1 MAPKSLCYNP
11 ENMILLA
18 SNSPRRKELLGL
30 TGWDFR
36 TIAVDIDEEQKDG
49 EPPMDYVRRVA
60 LDKTSMIT
68 NVQRGDLVITADTI
82 VIDGDEILGKPVSH
96 ADAIRILRQL
106 RGREHK
112 VVTSVVLSQPG
123 GKRIEMEDCCSQ
135 VRMRFYSEKEIAMY
149 VASGDPMDK
158 AGAYAVQNPIFHPV
172 TNFRGCFANVMG
184 MPLCHLTRALRKFGV
199 ESDENIPAACQA
211 YLQYHC
217 NIHAQILGGM
227 NLG

>member
-1 MAPKSLCYNP
+1 
-11 ENMILLA
+11 MILLA

-36 TIAVDIDEEQKDG
+36 TIAVDVDEGQKVG
-49 EPPMDYVRRVA
+49 EPPLEYVRRVA
-60 LDKTSMIT
+60 IDKTFRIT
-68 NVQRGDLVITADTI
+68 NVQKGDLVITADTI
-82 VIDGDEILGKPVSH
+82 VIDGDEILGKPVSQV
-96 ADAIRILRQL
+96 DAVRILRLL

-123 GKRIEMEDCCSQ
+123 VKRIETDECSSL
-135 VRMRFYSEKEIAMY
+135 VKMRSYSEKEIAMY

-158 AGAYAVQNPIFHPV
+158 AGAYAVQNRIFHPA

-199 ESDENIPAACQA
+199 EPGESIPAACQA

-217 NIHAQILGGM
+217 HIHAQILGGM